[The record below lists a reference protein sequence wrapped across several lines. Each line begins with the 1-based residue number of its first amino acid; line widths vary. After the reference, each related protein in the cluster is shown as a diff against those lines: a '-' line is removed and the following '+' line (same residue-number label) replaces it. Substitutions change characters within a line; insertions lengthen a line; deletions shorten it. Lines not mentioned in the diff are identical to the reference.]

1 MAVQAQAEMTGVRK
15 AAILLVLLGDDA
27 ASAVCKNLPQE
38 ELRQL
43 TQEITELDYIS
54 PEIASQVLE
63 EYHRLTLTQEYL
75 AQGGID
81 YATKL
86 LVKAFDE
93 GTADT
98 LLKQVV
104 QAQEASAGNLDTLQ
118 KADPRQ
124 LAKFV
129 EEEHPQTIALVLA
142 HLKPKPATELL
153 KLLSDSVRAQAV
165 TRLAEMQQFSPEVA
179 AKISV
184 VLHNKLEALGEQNR
198 RAYAGVTAVA
208 DLMNRMELTVSKSIL
223 ETIEQKDPKLSLAIR
238 NSMFVFDDFLTVPD
252 TSIREFLGQLDKKT
266 LAIALKGAS
275 EDLKNHFF
283 KAMSSRAAQ
292 MLKEDMEVLGPLRA
306 RDVSQAQQEA
316 VDTARKLES
325 QGKLMLKAG
334 GDDEYVV

>member
-252 TSIREFLGQLDKKT
+252 ASIREFLGQLDKKT

>member
-54 PEIASQVLE
+54 PELASQVLE

-238 NSMFVFDDFLTVPD
+238 NSMFVFVDFLTVPD

-266 LAIALKGAS
+266 LAVALKGAS

-306 RDVSQAQQEA
+306 RDVTQAQQEA

>member
-1 MAVQAQAEMTGVRK
+1 MAVRTQAEMTGVRK

-38 ELRQL
+38 ELQQL

-75 AQGGID
+75 AQGGTD
-81 YATKL
+81 YATRL

-142 HLKPKPATELL
+142 HLKPKPATELV
-153 KLLSDSVRAQAV
+153 KLLSDNVRAQAI

-184 VLHNKLEALGEQNR
+184 VLHKKLEALGEQNR

-266 LAIALKGAS
+266 LSIALKGAS

-316 VDTARKLES
+316 VDAARKLES

>member
-75 AQGGID
+75 AQGGVD

-252 TSIREFLGQLDKKT
+252 ASIREFLGQLDKKT

>member
-54 PEIASQVLE
+54 PELASQVLE

-153 KLLSDSVRAQAV
+153 KFLSDSVRAQAV

>member
-15 AAILLVLLGDDA
+15 AAILLVSLGDDA
-27 ASAVCKNLPQE
+27 ASAVCKNLPQA

-75 AQGGID
+75 AQGGTD
-81 YATKL
+81 YANRL

-93 GTADT
+93 DTANT

-104 QAQEASAGNLDTLQ
+104 QAQEDSAGNLDTLQ

-142 HLKPKPATELL
+142 HLKPKPATELV
-153 KLLSDSVRAQAV
+153 KLLSDNVRAQAV
-165 TRLAEMQQFSPEVA
+165 ARLAEMQQFSPEVA

-184 VLHNKLEALGEQNR
+184 VLHKKLEALGEQNR

-306 RDVSQAQQEA
+306 RDVTQAQQEA

>member
-1 MAVQAQAEMTGVRK
+1 MAVQTQAEMTGVRK

-75 AQGGID
+75 AQGGVD